1 LSLLSARLNFVPE
14 ISVAVFQL
22 FEGAVAVSQLGQLV
36 GRSNNLSFESK
47 EQKKFMGRNSHHL
60 IFFITHE

>member
-1 LSLLSARLNFVPE
+1 MSLLSARLNFVPE
-14 ISVAVFQL
+14 ISMPVFKL

-36 GRSNNLSFESK
+36 GRSNNLSFESIEK
-47 EQKKFMGRNSHHL
+47 KKFRGRNSHHL

>member
-1 LSLLSARLNFVPE
+1 LSLLSARLNFVPK

-36 GRSNNLSFESK
+36 GRSNNLSFES
-47 EQKKFMGRNSHHL
+47 
-60 IFFITHE
+60 I